1 MGYQVV
7 WPAVS
12 VADMRDPKNV
22 KDGIVF
28 QRGAMLPDWVDEFT
42 LHVLSTSGGVKA
54 VETPDPVLKAVTS
67 PPEPVRLQEHAPEFV
82 TNVEGSSQDPT
93 VKDPKDVKGE
103 PTIQVRGVQIAS
115 QERQQR
121 QQAERPKNDDP
132 NRPADSASK
141 ADWLAYAKSRET
153 DKAKRDALTD
163 DVTRAELINTYG

>member
-12 VADMRDPKNV
+12 VADKRDPKNV

-28 QRGAMLPDWVDEFT
+28 PRGAVLPDWVDDFT
-42 LHVLSTSGGVKA
+42 IHVLTTTGGVKA
-54 VETPDPVLKAVTS
+54 VETPDKALQLADN
-67 PPEPVRLQEHAPEFV
+67 PPAPVRLQEHPPV
-82 TNVEGSSQDPT
+82 PQVDLTGTSQDPA
-93 VKDPKDVKGE
+93 VKSDPKAAK
-103 PTIQVRGVQIAS
+103 A
-115 QERQQR
+115 
-121 QQAERPKNDDP
+121 KNDDP

-141 ADWLAYAKSRET
+141 AEWLEYARKRET